1 MNLPT
6 RWHVLSVVTTP
17 AVEVRMTD
25 IGYDTTGM
33 RMSAGGCE
41 DAADAA
47 DHTATAFS
55 RIAISSAMFGRVPA
69 ASVLSAALDGARDRQ
84 GRTAAAEAISRADL
98 ARRLRSAADQG
109 DGLTTAT
116 TRIATR
122 GGPGMI
128 VAAMQRGPSDSL

>member
-1 MNLPT
+1 
-6 RWHVLSVVTTP
+6 
-17 AVEVRMTD
+17 MTD

-33 RMSAGGCE
+33 RVGAAGCE

-47 DHTATAFS
+47 DDTATAFS

-69 ASVLSAALDGARDRQ
+69 ASMLSAALDGARDRQ
-84 GRTAAAEAISRADL
+84 GRTAAAEAVSRADL

-122 GGPGMI
+122 GGPGTI
-128 VAAMQRGPSDSL
+128 VAAMQRGPSAPL